1 MTAPNKG
8 TITASIERSLRNC
21 SLNHHQS
28 SSNSSSNS
36 SDTASAGI
44 IGGPAGFVA
53 AGRSSTSDSTINLD
67 FPDNALELH
76 SDIRLPY
83 YWEQCLDLKSGE
95 VYYINWRTGMK
106 SQEDPRTNPEM
117 QHVRNGG
124 LGLSWSEEED
134 EDGSWYESEGSSTEE
149 SSPSTSSRQQ
159 QCRRRYSNSN
169 SNSSPSGATP
179 RHRHR
184 HLTAETNI
192 HHDKPQVLVV
202 AGCKSCFMYFM
213 LPKQVQDCPKCFGQL
228 LHFDRSENAS
238 P

>member
-1 MTAPNKG
+1 MTAPNRG

-28 SSNSSSNS
+28 GSSSSNNS
-36 SDTASAGI
+36 ASAGI
-44 IGGPAGFVA
+44 IGPEGFVA

-67 FPDNALELH
+67 FPDNTLELH

-106 SQEDPRTNPEM
+106 SQEDPRTTPGM
-117 QHVRNGG
+117 QHVMNG
-124 LGLSWSEEED
+124 GLSWSEED
-134 EDGSWYESEGSSTEE
+134 EDDGWYESEGSSTEE
-149 SSPSTSSRQQ
+149 SSPSTSSGRRQQ
-159 QCRRRYSNSN
+159 QCRHH
-169 SNSSPSGATP
+169 SNSSSSPATITP
-179 RHRHR
+179 RHHTPT
-184 HLTAETNI
+184 TATETNI
-192 HHDKPQVLVV
+192 HHHKPQQPQPPPVLVV

>member
-1 MTAPNKG
+1 MTAPNRG

-28 SSNSSSNS
+28 SSSSS
-36 SDTASAGI
+36 SDSNNAASAGI
-44 IGGPAGFVA
+44 IGPAGYVA

-117 QHVRNGG
+117 QDVMRGG
-124 LGLSWSEEED
+124 LGLSWSEGD
-134 EDGSWYESEGSSTEE
+134 EDDSWCESEGSSTEE

-159 QCRRRYSNSN
+159 QCRRYSN
-169 SNSSPSGATP
+169 SNSSPVTITP
-179 RHRHR
+179 RHRA
-184 HLTAETNI
+184 AETNI